1 MSGRNLNV
9 SISNKNAQ
17 RREFD
22 LYAHF
27 PFKAFANC
35 QPSQDHDVNSPNGKY
50 RKQPKGI
57 GEAVFFLRNKT
68 LLNY

>member
-27 PFKAFANC
+27 PFKAFANF
-35 QPSQDHDVNSPNGKY
+35 QPSQDYDVNSPNGKY
-50 RKQPKGI
+50 RKQPKGM
-57 GEAVFFLRNKT
+57 GEAVFLRNKT